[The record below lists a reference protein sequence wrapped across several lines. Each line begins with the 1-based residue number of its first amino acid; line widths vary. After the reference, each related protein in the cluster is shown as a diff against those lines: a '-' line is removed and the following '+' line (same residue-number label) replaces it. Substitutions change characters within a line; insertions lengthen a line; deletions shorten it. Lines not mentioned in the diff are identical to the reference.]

1 MPIRKRRSKTR
12 NFLGQHEA
20 ESQEAGTAHRL
31 LAKAREGL
39 YVSEKNNR
47 SLAVK
52 EYGLW
57 RYEPWLHHKNH
68 VILANISV
76 PSSVKREY
84 LLYEQHN
91 VA

>member
-1 MPIRKRRSKTR
+1 MNALTLADAHQKQEEQNQ

-39 YVSEKNNR
+39 YVSERNNR

-52 EYGLW
+52 SMAFGDM
-57 RYEPWLHHKNH
+57 NH
-68 VILANISV
+68 GSTTRIM
-76 PSSVKREY
+76 
-84 LLYEQHN
+84 
-91 VA
+91 